1 MSNYPVCE
9 DAGNSPLAHQ
19 VGTLQAKLKHPNGY
33 FFAAVAIKSVGTDL
47 TPLQEFNVDTQL
59 FDAL

>member
-9 DAGNSPLAHQ
+9 DAGN
-19 VGTLQAKLKHPNGY
+19 
-33 FFAAVAIKSVGTDL
+33 FAAVAIKSVGTDL